1 MDAAGCF
8 PSSVKTRDDLI
19 IDIDHLS
26 FLIDADAAVSS
37 KEDAGGG
44 EDIEGALLNLYEFSD
59 SGSQGFPAE
68 FTVSS
73 FIDIAVVFN
82 HRCRQRFRIDA
93 RFGGRLFKRV
103 AREDIGGIL
112 PLGIISKS
120 SRP

>member
-19 IDIDHLS
+19 KDIDHLS

-59 SGSQGFPAE
+59 SGSQGFP
-68 FTVSS
+68 
-73 FIDIAVVFN
+73 VVFN

>member
-19 IDIDHLS
+19 KDIDHLS

-44 EDIEGALLNLYEFSD
+44 EDLARALLNLYEFSD

-120 SRP
+120 SLP

>member
-19 IDIDHLS
+19 KDIDHLS

-73 FIDIAVVFN
+73 FIDIAVV
-82 HRCRQRFRIDA
+82 
-93 RFGGRLFKRV
+93 KRV